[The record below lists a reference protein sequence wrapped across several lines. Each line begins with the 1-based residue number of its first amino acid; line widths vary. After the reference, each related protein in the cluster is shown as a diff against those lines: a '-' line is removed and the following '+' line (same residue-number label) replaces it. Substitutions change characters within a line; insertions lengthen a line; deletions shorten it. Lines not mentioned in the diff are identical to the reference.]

1 MIKCKVLAV
10 VEARVVTG
18 PAKNI
23 LRFAAANRDRVDV
36 TVVTF
41 ARRTDNRASLVDN
54 QFVSTA
60 RSKGLAVEIIPERGP
75 FDLSVNAALRQICDR
90 HRPDIVQ
97 THAVKSHF
105 ILSLLRNKPFRWIA
119 FHHGYT
125 NEDLKMRFYNH
136 CDRWSLR
143 TPDLVVTV
151 CREFARQLAAQGVR
165 PDAIVVVPNAV
176 PSDFNDGDAA
186 LSAQTRALWKISD
199 SERVVLAVGRLSPEK
214 GHRYLVDAVAR
225 MASNEPELPF
235 QVLIAGAG
243 QCEERLKEQIRSL
256 GLDRRIKVI
265 GYCSDVKPLFLIAD
279 LFVLPSLSEGSPN
292 VLLESVAARVPIV
305 ASNVGGVP
313 ELVTDMESALLVPPA
328 NAEALARSI
337 RALLFDRPRA
347 EHLAKAAVERAR
359 LMFTSELYD
368 QRVLDLYARAVSR
381 GRMEKIH

>member
-1 MIKCKVLAV
+1 
-10 VEARVVTG
+10 
-18 PAKNI
+18 
-23 LRFAAANRDRVDV
+23 
-36 TVVTF
+36 
-41 ARRTDNRASLVDN
+41 
-54 QFVSTA
+54 
-60 RSKGLAVEIIPERGP
+60 
-75 FDLSVNAALRQICDR
+75 
-90 HRPDIVQ
+90 
-97 THAVKSHF
+97 
-105 ILSLLRNKPFRWIA
+105 
-119 FHHGYT
+119 
-125 NEDLKMRFYNH
+125 
-136 CDRWSLR
+136 
-143 TPDLVVTV
+143 
-151 CREFARQLAAQGVR
+151 
-165 PDAIVVVPNAV
+165 
-176 PSDFNDGDAA
+176 
-186 LSAQTRALWKISD
+186 
-199 SERVVLAVGRLSPEK
+199 
-214 GHRYLVDAVAR
+214 
-225 MASNEPELPF
+225 
-235 QVLIAGAG
+235 VLIAGAG